1 MIMNEPTPH
10 NYQGYGRR
18 CLIVFGVVM
27 LFTLMMVAIHYSHMP
42 VSQSI
47 ALTLAAAVVNAALV
61 AGYLMHIVSERR
73 LTLTVLL
80 FTLFF
85 FGMLFLLT
93 IGARL
98 SVPQGTVH

>member
-1 MIMNEPTPH
+1 MSDQTPH
-10 NYQGYGRR
+10 NFQGYGRR

-27 LFTLMMVAIHYSHMP
+27 MITLMMVAVHFAELSAAK
-42 VSQSI
+42 SI
-47 ALTLAAAVVNAALV
+47 ALILAAAVVNATLV
-61 AGYLMHIVSERR
+61 ASYLMHIVSERK
-73 LTLTVLL
+73 LTVIVLL

-85 FGMLFLLT
+85 FGMLFVLT